1 MRGGE
6 RDAAG
11 VRKRERGRVASV
23 LGLSPLF
30 PVPGPKA
37 CMRTGDRLAP
47 RGPASSEHLGA
58 STNIDGGWD
67 AYFRERDD
75 DKKIVFTSIK

>member
-1 MRGGE
+1 MRRGFTSGSV
-6 RDAAG
+6 AG
-11 VRKRERGRVASV
+11 LQACWVC
-23 LGLSPLF
+23 SPLF

-47 RGPASSEHLGA
+47 RGHASSERLGA
-58 STNIDGGWD
+58 STNIDGGRD

-75 DKKIVFTSIK
+75 KKNCFHINKII